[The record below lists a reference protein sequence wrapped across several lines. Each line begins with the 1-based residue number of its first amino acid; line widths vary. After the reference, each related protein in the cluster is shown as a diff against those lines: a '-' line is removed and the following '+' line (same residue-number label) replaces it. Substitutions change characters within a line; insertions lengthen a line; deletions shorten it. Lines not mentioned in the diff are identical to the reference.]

1 MPAGEARKG
10 ESEDYQD
17 VGKGKVQVED
27 ALGRDQDPVLHKRLQ
42 HERVG
47 QHTTDP
53 YVKWT
58 KHRLIRIN

>member
-47 QHTTDP
+47 QHTTNP
-53 YVKWT
+53 YVK
-58 KHRLIRIN
+58 